1 MARTF
6 CIVCSIYFALIISFT
21 ANSQLTKEDSL
32 KSNIFSSSTPAA
44 RLKNTLAFCDT
55 WESLNPDTLKKYALL
70 AKQLTVSQHNQ
81 RSSLLADYYLAAWL
95 FQVNKIDT
103 ALALTDKTI
112 SLYKQDFSYD
122 DIYAK
127 LMALK
132 GNILLRTDRAA
143 DMMAHNFSFI
153 KMAEEHSDTLNM
165 ARGTLGIGNVNLRL
179 KKYDEALNWYHKALL
194 LMNNDVFKRKLG
206 FIYNNIAIIFYHL
219 DEEDSAIYYVKKGIQ
234 YSAKDENYTN
244 LANAYFLYGGLLA
257 EYKQINE
264 AEAAFK
270 KAIEMRRKT
279 GDIYYI
285 ITDMSQLALFYY
297 NNNEPQKD
305 IALCKEGLELL
316 KNNGNDYINQNS
328 LYDVLA
334 RNYLAIG
341 DYKNYSNALLA
352 QLSLKDSIYEKNSA
366 EDITEMQAKYDA
378 QKRENVIMQQN
389 FAIAKKNY
397 LLIGSLILLLVVIS
411 AAYFIFRE
419 NKRRQKIK
427 TQIMLQDEKRKA
439 NQAVLEA
446 EDAERKRIAADL
458 HDSLGTYAASIAS
471 NIDHVNLLPADENSA
486 VALQELRLNS
496 QSIVSELADTIWVL
510 KKNALPVTAISD
522 RLKNL
527 LQRLQR
533 SYPDI
538 QIEVE
543 ENIITDI
550 ILSPSQAFHLF
561 HIVSEAVNNA
571 VKHSSGNQVFIKI
584 FSDNNWRFCVEDKG
598 VDIQIIE

>member
-1 MARTF
+1 MTRTF
-6 CIVCSIYFALIISFT
+6 CIVCNVYFLLIISFT

-44 RLKNTLAFCDT
+44 KLKNTLAFCDA

-70 AKQLTVSQHNQ
+70 AKQLTVSQHNELP
-81 RSSLLADYYLAAWL
+81 SLLADYYLVAWL
-95 FQVNKIDT
+95 FQINKNDT

-112 SLYKQDFSYD
+112 SLYKQNFSYD
-122 DIYAK
+122 DVYAK

-194 LMNNDVFKRKLG
+194 LMNNDVFKEKLS

-219 DEEDSAIYYVKKGIQ
+219 DKEDSAIYYVKKGIQ
-234 YSAKDENYTN
+234 YSAEDENYTN

-257 EYKQINE
+257 EYKHINE
-264 AEAAFK
+264 AETAFK
-270 KAIEMRRKT
+270 QAIEVRRKI

-297 NNNEPQKD
+297 NNNEPQKG

-316 KNNGNDYINQNS
+316 KKNGNDYINQNS

-397 LLIGSLILLLVVIS
+397 LLVGSLILLLVVI
-411 AAYFIFRE
+411 
-419 NKRRQKIK
+419 
-427 TQIMLQDEKRKA
+427 
-439 NQAVLEA
+439 
-446 EDAERKRIAADL
+446 IAAL
-458 HDSLGTYAASIAS
+458 FYFQRKQTQA
-471 NIDHVNLLPADENSA
+471 
-486 VALQELRLNS
+486 
-496 QSIVSELADTIWVL
+496 
-510 KKNALPVTAISD
+510 KN
-522 RLKNL
+522 KN
-527 LQRLQR
+527 
-533 SYPDI
+533 
-538 QIEVE
+538 
-543 ENIITDI
+543 T
-550 ILSPSQAFHLF
+550 
-561 HIVSEAVNNA
+561 NNA
-571 VKHSSGNQVFIKI
+571 AG
-584 FSDNNWRFCVEDKG
+584 
-598 VDIQIIE
+598 